1 MQSAWKS
8 WPRRLSQFLLVIFLI
23 CVMWTH
29 AGEHVHI
36 NQFSISFR
44 KKYSIALVLPFS
56 NNASRF
62 SCSFFWLSTF
72 HSIVNSCF
80 YRFVMY
86 WFKLI
91 KVCYKH
97 WRRMIFTTEKLWNG
111 SLDLFFF
118 VCVPLPVVHNVLW
131 QADVN
136 IEVWYKHYYISQSVG
151 TYDWSN

>member
-1 MQSAWKS
+1 MKILTSKAQSVFACYLLDLRYVNSCRRACSHKS
-8 WPRRLSQFLLVIFLI
+8 IFNFVSEEI
-23 CVMWTH
+23 QYCIGFTVFK
-29 AGEHVHI
+29 
-36 NQFSISFR
+36 QCF
-44 KKYSIALVLPFS
+44 
-56 NNASRF
+56 
-62 SCSFFWLSTF
+62 SFFVLFFLTLSTF